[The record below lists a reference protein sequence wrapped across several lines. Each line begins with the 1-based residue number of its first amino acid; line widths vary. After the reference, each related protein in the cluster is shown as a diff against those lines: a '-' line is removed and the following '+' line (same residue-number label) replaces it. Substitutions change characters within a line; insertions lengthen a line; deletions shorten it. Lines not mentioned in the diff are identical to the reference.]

1 MNEDL
6 ERLEIKISYL
16 ESQNAELNDVV
27 IDQGKSIAIL
37 EKRIKPGDC
46 IIIRYCGPRGS
57 GMPEMFYTTES
68 LCASSELVATTAI
81 LTDGRFSGAST
92 RIASSDT

>member
-37 EKRIKPGDC
+37 EKRIEMLEKKVEDLVEE
-46 IIIRYCGPRGS
+46 S
-57 GMPEMFYTTES
+57 GEARPNRRPPHY
-68 LCASSELVATTAI
+68 
-81 LTDGRFSGAST
+81 
-92 RIASSDT
+92 

>member
-37 EKRIKPGDC
+37 EKRIEMLEKKVEDL
-46 IIIRYCGPRGS
+46 IDES
-57 GMPEMFYTTES
+57 GE
-68 LCASSELVATTAI
+68 ATPN
-81 LTDGRFSGAST
+81 R
-92 RIASSDT
+92 RPHHY

>member
-6 ERLEIKISYL
+6 ERLEIMISYL

-37 EKRIKPGDC
+37 EKRIEMLEKKVEDL
-46 IIIRYCGPRGS
+46 IEES
-57 GMPEMFYTTES
+57 GEARPNRRPPHY
-68 LCASSELVATTAI
+68 
-81 LTDGRFSGAST
+81 
-92 RIASSDT
+92 

>member
-37 EKRIKPGDC
+37 EKRIELLEKKVEDL
-46 IIIRYCGPRGS
+46 IEES
-57 GMPEMFYTTES
+57 GEARPNRRPPHY
-68 LCASSELVATTAI
+68 
-81 LTDGRFSGAST
+81 
-92 RIASSDT
+92 